1 MALHCKSASEE
12 KKDTVSSCTSAKRS
26 LAAVA
31 RSTEVWAGCTHATAS
46 VSEVAYILLYLF
58 VTIGIFNLIMAA
70 SHLQCCDQQ

>member
-46 VSEVAYILLYLF
+46 VSEVCLHSSVSLRDDW
-58 VTIGIFNLIMAA
+58 
-70 SHLQCCDQQ
+70 HLQPDHGSISPAVL